1 MSAQHTP
8 GPWTLSER
16 MTVWSESDRLIA
28 CCCADSLNAPTAS
41 ETASARLI
49 AAAPDLL
56 AALERIRDFV
66 SEQPG
71 ANALAITV
79 IASAAIAIAEGK

>member
-16 MTVWSESDRLIA
+16 MTIWSESDRLIA

-41 ETASARLI
+41 ETANARLI

-56 AALERIRDFV
+56 AALHEAIQFIDPIASFTAYGRC
-66 SEQPG
+66 
-71 ANALAITV
+71 AAALAK
-79 IASAAIAIAEGK
+79 AEGK